1 MDDWKAEEDRIKRE
15 VGELMRKA
23 RRAMG
28 LTQEQF
34 GEKTGDKRIANRLS
48 LYENGGDHMNMV
60 TFFRVAKALNLTP
73 NDLTPKDMLPEGM
86 SIMEDFLDLTLEQ
99 QATVRA
105 LIRMLKEGNK
115 AAN

>member
-1 MDDWKAEEDRIKRE
+1 
-15 VGELMRKA
+15 
-23 RRAMG
+23 
-28 LTQEQF
+28 
-34 GEKTGDKRIANRLS
+34 
-48 LYENGGDHMNMV
+48 MNMV

-73 NDLTPKDMLPEGM
+73 NDLTPKVMLPEGM

-115 AAN
+115 ADN

>member
-15 VGELMRKA
+15 VGELLRKA
-23 RRAMG
+23 RRALG

-34 GEKTGDKRIANRLS
+34 GEKTGDSRIANRLS

-73 NDLTPKDMLPEGM
+73 NDLTPRDLLPEGM
-86 SIMEDFLDLTLEQ
+86 SIMDDFLDLTPEQ
-99 QATVRA
+99 QAAVRT
-105 LIRMLKEGNK
+105 LIRVLKSGNK
-115 AAN
+115 GTN